1 MTMPCERSRAVLQ
14 TRKFLIEISH
24 DKTLPN
30 RVRSDAKHLLRH
42 FPTVDDMILAG
53 RIEEYRELLSSDLV
67 EPVFSSMI
75 DG

>member
-1 MTMPCERSRAVLQ
+1 MTIPRERSRAVLQ

-24 DKTLPN
+24 DKTLPD
-30 RVRSDAKHLLRH
+30 RVHSDAKHLLRH

-53 RIEEYRELLSSDLV
+53 RIEEYRELLSRDLV